1 MQFPRLV
8 FKSAENHKLVSDA
21 EEMQAALQAG
31 FFATVPEALEGV
43 KAVPASVGTIPAEK
57 PAVVDPGKPTKAAW
71 GKAPKA

>member
-8 FKSAENHKLVSDA
+8 YKSAENHKLCCDA

-31 FFATVPEALEGV
+31 FFATVPEALQAAQGV
-43 KAVPASVGTIPAEK
+43 SGSVGTMTAEK
-57 PAVVDPGKPTKAAW
+57 PAVSDPGKAPKAAW